1 VQVLSPTEIDMVSLL
16 LIQAHASTEN
26 VATLLAMII
35 SPSPLLLPSTTIS
48 ASLPPGRM
56 RSTLT
61 PCARFRVENAL
72 DVDPGAS
79 GSFLVPCTRP
89 GPD

>member
-1 VQVLSPTEIDMVSLL
+1 MEIGGFKVKVQVLSPTEIDMVSLL
-16 LIQAHASTEN
+16 FIYAHWGFQGEGAGSELFIHAHASTEN

-35 SPSPLLLPSTTIS
+35 NPSPLLLPSTAIS

-61 PCARFRVENAL
+61 PCT
-72 DVDPGAS
+72 G
-79 GSFLVPCTRP
+79 
-89 GPD
+89 

>member
-1 VQVLSPTEIDMVSLL
+1 MEIGGFKVKVQVLSPTEIDMVSLL
-16 LIQAHASTEN
+16 FIHAHASTEN

-35 SPSPLLLPSTTIS
+35 NPSPLLLPSTAIS

-61 PCARFRVENAL
+61 PCT
-72 DVDPGAS
+72 G
-79 GSFLVPCTRP
+79 
-89 GPD
+89 